1 MVYLEDLSIE
11 FSETKVGL
19 NVLEK
24 KDETIHFDLML
35 ECEFLNFSHDYVW
48 LEEDVDL
55 VLKSIANI
63 KRNNLEQDIISV
75 DSPGIA
81 FSYEQY
87 SHDKTIYFFTVSV
100 DLGFITSN
108 MGTETLLSITLHT
121 TLADFENWIR
131 KGFNK

>member
-24 KDETIHFDLML
+24 KDETIHFDLTL

-87 SHDKTIYFFTVSV
+87 SYDKTIYFFTVSV

-108 MGTETLLSITLHT
+108 MGTETLLSITLNT

>member
-1 MVYLEDLSIE
+1 MVYLEDLSIK

-24 KDETIHFDLML
+24 KGETIHFDLNL

-55 VLKSIANI
+55 VLEEIANI
-63 KRNNLEQDIISV
+63 KKNNLERDIITV
-75 DSPGIA
+75 DSPGIE

-87 SHDKTIYFFTVSV
+87 PHDKTIYFFTVSV
-100 DLGFITSN
+100 DLGFITSD
-108 MGTETLLSITLHT
+108 MGTETLLSITLKT
-121 TLADFENWIR
+121 TLPDLENWIR
-131 KGFNK
+131 KSFNK